1 MNAKAAIST
10 AAITKATIIRVP
22 SPPQDMKSIY
32 WLENKEGLQEASK
45 GFSEA
50 MKWWEKEVLMLAPA
64 SSILKKSGLTFMPRM
79 PREIHE
85 GSKEED

>member
-50 MKWWEKEVLMLAPA
+50 MKWWEMVGKRSPYV
-64 SSILKKSGLTFMPRM
+64 STCLKYPE
-79 PREIHE
+79 EIRPYIYATNAQRD
-85 GSKEED
+85 S